1 MSSAF
6 GSSMAESITALPGSG
21 ARVWAISSTDPKMSA
36 VSDAMNT
43 VERRTAR
50 AINMGSV
57 LGSSGAVSVVRVR
70 IRPVVAPE
78 ILHGDFVE
86 HDAEDAIASER
97 LDGTVDEAVGR
108 GSRGDDEDDGVDD
121 G

>member
-57 LGSSGAVSVVRVR
+57 LGSSGAVSGVR

-108 GSRGDDEDDGVDD
+108 GSRGDDEDD
-121 G
+121 